1 MAWRW
6 TAQAIESG
14 VVVDP
19 RDFTR
24 NQAEYAG
31 EFNGRL
37 DRDNVAEGAVTAA
50 KPVVKSIVEVF
61 SNPQSGSPLQQ
72 IAAGQSGAWHV
83 ITAATT
89 TLDTEDGEVIVDADI
104 NVQTAAFVGTGNEK
118 WACQL
123 VVDGLPIAQT
133 GWTHRGRTMTSQSMT
148 GRAVVSKGQTTI
160 QILMR
165 VWEDPWRNVAEMN
178 NGTAPSSTY
187 TLNDGYTNAAYDIL
201 AVNVCGVHRK
211 H

>member
-72 IAAGQSGAWHV
+72 IPDGQAGQWHV

-89 TLDTEDGEVIVDADI
+89 TVDTEDGEIIVDADV
-104 NVQTAAFVGTGNEK
+104 NAQWEAYSVGNEK

-133 GWTHRGRTMTSQSMT
+133 GWTHVGRLMTSQSMT

-160 QILMR
+160 QILIR
-165 VWEDPWRNVAEMN
+165 TWSDPWTGLPAMN
-178 NGTAPSSTY
+178 NGTAPAATY
-187 TLNDGYTNAAYDIL
+187 SQNSGYTIMYLDIL
-201 AVNVCGVHRK
+201 AANVCGVHRK